1 MTVLCLLLG
10 HAPALTLL
18 RNQRFIFSHCLR
30 CRHDMIR
37 SDGDGAS
44 ADPVRGWRRVPTGM
58 RVRRAAAQ
66 HAALSPQSPRAG
78 MPYLLQIGA
87 IALFW
92 KAQDALRARPK
103 RPRILRLTA
112 KEAISRP

>member
-10 HAPALTLL
+10 HAPALTLQ

-37 SDGDGAS
+37 SDGGEVS
-44 ADPVRGWRRVPTGM
+44 AETVRGWRRVPVGM
-58 RVRRAAAQ
+58 RVRRVT
-66 HAALSPQSPRAG
+66 AG
-78 MPYLLQIGA
+78 GTPPIRSQPGSGASDLVRIGA

-92 KAQDALRARPK
+92 KAQDSLRARPK
-103 RPRILRLTA
+103 RARILRLTVH
-112 KEAISRP
+112 